1 MLNFDT
7 LKIQFVVD
15 EVIDFQNVEY
25 LRELIDTKTN
35 RRTYELKSIPSIAGI
50 VSFKA
55 IQDKNS
61 LTDEYFETSI
71 TMELSAKTLGKRYL
85 EGINF
90 HTEYDCWDYINF
102 HLFNSQ
108 LEHHYF
114 ENATVLRSDTFVNIQ
129 LTQEERNS
137 LYSSLLQTPFDK
149 AYKHHIEGTAKA
161 GRTFYIQS
169 KQAQLKIY
177 EKELELQLAK
187 NRNIRSL
194 VTQDITGLT
203 RIELRLTNF
212 ESIRQYMGIKPKGN
226 VLVHELLNAKGT
238 PISTYLMQVMK
249 TKNKQIDAK
258 TTDEQFVKFVLELKN
273 YQVKQVRNYFLSLDD
288 VSQQTWQR
296 RWKPIVDN
304 LLRERVKNST
314 SFQKLAKEIE
324 QIEWNAELPEWN
336 LELPEWNVEIPEW
349 ELVEV

>member
-1 MLNFDT
+1 MINFDT
-7 LKIQFVVD
+7 LKIQFIVD
-15 EVIDFQNVEY
+15 ELIDFKNVDY
-25 LRELIDTKTN
+25 LRELIDSKTN
-35 RRTYELKSIPSIAGI
+35 RRTYELNGLPIAGI

-55 IQDKNS
+55 IQDVDAI
-61 LTDEYFETSI
+61 TDEYLETRVTI
-71 TMELSAKTLGKRYL
+71 ELSAKTLGKLYL
-85 EGINF
+85 EGINIDT
-90 HTEYDCWDYINF
+90 HYNCWDYINF

-108 LEHHYF
+108 LENHYF
-114 ENATVLRSDTFVNIQ
+114 ENATVLRADSFVNIQ

-137 LYSSLLQTPFDK
+137 LYSSLVQTPFDK

-177 EKELELQLAK
+177 EKELELKLAK

-194 VTQDITGLT
+194 LTQDITGLT

-212 ESIRQYMGIKPKGN
+212 DAIRQYMGIKPKGN

-258 TTDEQFVKFVLELKN
+258 TTDEQLVKFVLELKN
-273 YQVKQVRNYFLSLDD
+273 YQTKQVRLYFLSLENVD
-288 VSQQTWQR
+288 QQKYQK
-296 RWKPIVDN
+296 RWKPIIDN

-324 QIEWNAELPEWN
+324 QIEWNVEIPEWN
-336 LELPEWNVEIPEW
+336 VELPEWNVEIPEW